1 MQDLLHNVSGALDQL
16 NPFSL
21 GNRIIYFGWLA
32 IYSFTLVA
40 VWRSRHAWVRL
51 VCLAANQLFS
61 VGVLISWSLAVL
73 LAYTYWLASAL
84 LFVAVAGSTFYLFR
98 GK

>member
-1 MQDLLHNVSGALDQL
+1 MQDLLQNIAGVLDQL

-21 GNRIIYFGWLA
+21 GNRIIYFTWLA
-32 IYSFTLVA
+32 LYSFTLVA
-40 VWRSRHAWVRL
+40 VWRSRHGWVRL
-51 VCLAANQLFS
+51 VCLLANQLFS
-61 VGVLISWSLAVL
+61 VGVLISWSLAIL

-84 LFVAVAGSTFYLFR
+84 LFLAVAGSTFYFFR